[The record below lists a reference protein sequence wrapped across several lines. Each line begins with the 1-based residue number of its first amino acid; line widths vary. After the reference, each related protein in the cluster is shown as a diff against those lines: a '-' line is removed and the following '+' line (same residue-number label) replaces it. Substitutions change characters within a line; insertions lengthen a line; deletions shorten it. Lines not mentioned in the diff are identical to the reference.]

1 MENHLINAL
10 LNKRILRTSHS
21 FNHKRLD
28 LLKIVLLFICTCVFN
43 LSAETAYTNALSNV
57 SLKIKNGTVLEAL
70 KMIENQSDYTFVY
83 NVNDVNLTKTVS
95 INADNKD
102 LQDVLDNLFGNNEF
116 AYRIIDDRHV
126 ALFRKAAVG
135 QQSNVS
141 IQGTITDESG
151 QSIIGANV
159 QVTGTGTGSITDID
173 GKFQLSVTAGAV
185 LRISYVGY
193 LTQEVRITAGKL
205 TYDIVLR
212 EDAEALEEV
221 VVVGYGVVKKS
232 DVTGSITS
240 VNTDEMLKR
249 TPISVAAG
257 LQGAAAGVL
266 VTRDGG
272 PDGGSRIRIRGIAS
286 LDNSTDPLF
295 VVDGIRVGNNVD
307 YLNPADVL
315 NMEILKDASATAIY
329 GSQGAN
335 GVVMIT
341 TRKGEAGRARVSFSA
356 NTSIQTPATKID
368 VLDAAGFV
376 KAAAVAAEN
385 SGATLNTAWLRYG
398 PELNS
403 IDWQDEMSR
412 TAFQQNY
419 NVNVSGGSEAT
430 RAVMSLGYTK
440 NQGVTIFN
448 DFERLT
454 ARLAVDHT
462 VKKAIR
468 TGTSIA
474 YTYSRRIGAGNN
486 INNSM
491 LSYAGIPPTMD
502 DVDANGNL
510 IHIPV
515 RYADGTW
522 GHFFHTGN
530 DVNKSQD
537 NPVAAATERYEAGNY
552 SYGHNVIANAYADI
566 DIWKGLTFRTN
577 AAYTLFSSAGSTYSP
592 VNKRA
597 QINQNNDYDV
607 FSMDFAQYIGLS
619 LESYLTYNITL
630 ADVHSISAMAGH
642 SVSRNFGSRSRIE
655 SRYMPVPTVR
665 QIAMTQQPTSITG
678 NGGLNDETHMESF
691 FGRVNYTLMNKY
703 LLTASI
709 RRDGSSNFGAGNR
722 YGTFPSASLAW
733 RLSEEEF
740 IRDLNVFSN
749 LKLRIGWGQ
758 VGNAG
763 FSADR
768 ALNQLTSSRIG
779 YYFYNG
785 QGFVD
790 APGLA
795 QTREIDTNLKWE
807 TNETT
812 NVGLDFGFLNNQL
825 SFTLD
830 YFVRDSKDLLL
841 NRSLR
846 PSSGYNEIYT
856 NTGHIRNSGFELA
869 ATLQK
874 PVGDWFFNAR
884 LSASTIK
891 NEVIDVGEP
900 IFNTTGNGDWWELCS
915 VTQNGGEIGSFY
927 GLRVEGIFQTQAE
940 IDALNAIATEKEV
953 NGGYYQQQRTA
964 IGDFKFKDTDGNG
977 YIDNNDRE
985 YLGHGFPT
993 LNYGLNLS
1001 VNYKNW
1007 DASIY
1012 LYGVLGQSVLS
1023 YAYKNLTTMRS
1034 GTEGYTNV
1042 LREYAENAWTLE
1054 NKSTKY
1060 QRLTR
1065 NDDNHN
1071 TQVSDYYLLNADF
1084 LKIRNL
1090 QIGYT
1095 IPKNLL
1101 RSVLVDNMRVFV
1113 SAEDIFT
1120 FTGYVANLD
1129 PELPIGNNSQFNGAN
1144 DSVLRTGVDRGHYP
1158 LPKAFTFGL
1167 TLGF

>member
-10 LNKRILRTSHS
+10 PKKRSLESTQS
-21 FNHKRLD
+21 FSHKRLNF
-28 LLKIVLLFICTCVFN
+28 LKIVLFFICASVGN
-43 LSAETAYTNALSNV
+43 LVAGTANPASLSNV
-57 SLKIKNGTVLEAL
+57 SLKINNGTVLEAL
-70 KMIENQSDYTFVY
+70 KAIENQSDYTFVY
-83 NVNDVNLTKTVS
+83 NANDVNLTKTVT
-95 INADNKD
+95 INANNRE

-116 AYRIIDDRHV
+116 AYRIIDDRHI
-126 ALFRKAAVG
+126 ALYRKTAVR
-135 QQSNVS
+135 QQANQS
-141 IQGTITDESG
+141 IRGTISDETG

-159 QVTGTGTGSITDID
+159 QVVGTGAGSITDID
-173 GKFQLSVTAGAV
+173 GRFQLSVPSGAI

-193 LTQEVRITAGKL
+193 ISQEVKTTPDRTV
-205 TYDIVLR
+205 YDITLR

-240 VNTDEMLKR
+240 VNTEEMLKR
-249 TPISVAAG
+249 TPISLVTG

-272 PDGGSRIRIRGIAS
+272 PDGGSKIRIRGIAS
-286 LDNSTDPLF
+286 VDNSTDPLF

-315 NMEILKDASATAIY
+315 NIEILKDASATAIY

-356 NTSIQTPATKID
+356 NTSVQVAYDKID
-368 VLDAAGFV
+368 VLDAEGFAKSARV
-376 KAAAVAAEN
+376 AAAN
-385 SGATLNTAWLRYG
+385 SNASLNTAWFRYDKD
-398 PELNS
+398 LNS

-430 RAVMSLGYTK
+430 RAVMSLGYNK
-440 NQGVTIFN
+440 NQGVVIFN

-462 VKKAIR
+462 IKKAIR
-468 TGTSIA
+468 TGASMA
-474 YTYSRRIGAGNN
+474 YTYSRRIGGGMFGSNL
-486 INNSM
+486 M
-491 LSYAGIPPTMD
+491 QYASVVPTMD

-515 RYADGTW
+515 RSESGSW
-522 GHFFHTGN
+522 GHFFHNGN
-530 DVNKSQD
+530 DVAKTQD
-537 NPVAAATERYEAGNY
+537 NPVAYATENYDAKNY

-566 DIWKGLTFRTN
+566 DIFKGLTFRTN
-577 AAYTLFSSAGSTYSP
+577 AAYTYYGSASSAYNPLNIRTQM
-592 VNKRA
+592 NK
-597 QINQNNDYDV
+597 NDDYDRFGLD
-607 FSMDFAQYIGLS
+607 FSQYIGLS
-619 LESYLTYNITL
+619 LESYMTYNLTIGGI
-630 ADVHSISAMAGH
+630 HSIQAMAGH
-642 SVSRNFGSRSRIE
+642 SVSRNFGSRSHIE

-665 QIAMTQQPTSITG
+665 QIEMTQSPSSITG
-678 NGGLNDETHMESF
+678 TGRLEDETHMESF
-691 FGRVNYTLMNKY
+691 FGRFIYNLMDKY
-703 LLTASI
+703 LLTASV

-722 YGTFPSASLAW
+722 YGVFPSTSIAW
-733 RLSEEEF
+733 RASEESF
-740 IRDLNVFSN
+740 IKDLNIFSN
-749 LKLRIGWGQ
+749 LKLRLGWGQ

-763 FSADR
+763 FSGDR
-768 ALNQLTSSRIG
+768 AVDQLSSSRIA
-779 YYFYNG
+779 YYYYTG
-785 QGFVD
+785 QGFNE

-795 QTREIDTNLKWE
+795 QVREIDTNLKWE

-812 NVGLDFGFLNNQL
+812 NVGLDFGFMNNQL

-830 YFVRDSKDLLL
+830 YFVRDSKDLLIS
-841 NRSLR
+841 RSLR
-846 PSSGYNEIYT
+846 PSTGYNDIYT
-856 NTGHIRNSGFELA
+856 NSGHIRNSGFEVT
-869 ATLQK
+869 ATFQK

-900 IFNTTGNGDWWELCS
+900 IFYSTGTGDWWVDSS
-915 VTQNGGEIGSFY
+915 VTKNGDPLAAFY
-927 GLRVEGIFQTQAE
+927 GLRVDGIFQTQEE
-940 IDALNAIATEKEV
+940 INALNAVATQKGV
-953 NGGYYQQQRTA
+953 NGGYYQAQQTA
-964 IGDFKFKDTDGNG
+964 PGDFKFKDLDGNG
-977 YIDNNDRE
+977 YVDDNDRE

-1007 DASIY
+1007 DASVY
-1012 LYGVLGQSVLS
+1012 LYGVAGQKILS
-1023 YAYKNLTTMRS
+1023 YAYRGLTTMRG
-1034 GTEGYTNV
+1034 GTEGYQNILT
-1042 LREYAENAWTLE
+1042 EYAQNAWTPE
-1054 NKSTKY
+1054 NHSTTS

-1071 TQVSDYYLLNADF
+1071 TQVSDAYLKNGDF

-1095 IPKNLL
+1095 LPKNLL
-1101 RSVLVDNMRVFV
+1101 RSVLIDNARVFV
-1113 SAEDIFT
+1113 SAEDLFT
-1120 FTGYVANLD
+1120 FSNYVADLD
-1129 PELPIGNNSQFNGAN
+1129 PELPIGNNSIYN
-1144 DSVLRTGVDRGHYP
+1144 SVLNTGVDRGHYP
-1158 LPKAFTFGL
+1158 LPRTFTIGL
-1167 TLGF
+1167 NIGF

>member
-1 MENHLINAL
+1 M
-10 LNKRILRTSHS
+10 KRVKEPAQS
-21 FNHKRLD
+21 FNRKRLAF
-28 LLKIVLLFICTCVFN
+28 LEIILFFICASLGS
-43 LSAETAYTNALSNV
+43 LSAETAPSALSSV
-57 SLKIKNGTVLEAL
+57 SLKINNGTVLEAL
-70 KMIENQSDYTFVY
+70 KAIENQSDYTFVY
-83 NVNDVNLTKTVS
+83 NANDVNLTKTVT
-95 INADNKD
+95 INANNRE
-102 LQDVLDNLFGNNEF
+102 LQDVLDSLLGNNEF
-116 AYRIIDDRHV
+116 AYRIIDDRHI
-126 ALFRKAAVG
+126 ALYRKTAVR
-135 QQSNVS
+135 QQANQS
-141 IQGTITDESG
+141 IRGTISDETG

-159 QVTGTGTGSITDID
+159 QVVGTGAGSITDID
-173 GKFQLSVTAGAV
+173 GRFQLSVPSGAI

-193 LTQEVRITAGKL
+193 LSQEVKTTPDRTV
-205 TYDIVLR
+205 YDITLH

-249 TPISVAAG
+249 TPISVVSG

-272 PDGGSRIRIRGIAS
+272 PEGGSRIRIRGIAS
-286 LDNSTDPLF
+286 LDNSTNPLF
-295 VVDGIRVGNNVD
+295 VVDGIRVGDNVD

-315 NMEILKDASATAIY
+315 NIEILKDASATAIY

-356 NTSIQTPATKID
+356 NTAILTPATKIE

-376 KAAAVAAEN
+376 AAARVAAAN
-385 SGATLNTAWLRYG
+385 SEAQLNTAWNRYDTQ
-398 PELNS
+398 LNS

-412 TAFQQNY
+412 TAIQQSY

-430 RAVMSLGYTK
+430 RAVMSLGYT
-440 NQGVTIFN
+440 NNEGITIYN
-448 DFERLT
+448 NFERIT
-454 ARLAVDHT
+454 ARLAVDNT
-462 VKKAIR
+462 IKNAIR

-474 YTYSRRIGAGNN
+474 YTYTRRIGAGNN

-491 LSYAGIPPTMD
+491 MTYAGIPPTMD

-510 IHIPV
+510 LNVPV
-515 RYADGTW
+515 RYDNGTW

-537 NPVAAATERYEAGNY
+537 NPVAEATERYNAGNY
-552 SYGHNVIANAYADI
+552 SYGHNVIANAYAEI
-566 DIWKGLTFRTN
+566 DLYKGLTFRSN
-577 AAYTLFSSAGSTYSP
+577 AAYTYFGNSSSSYYP
-592 VNKRA
+592 VNTRP
-597 QINQNNDYDV
+597 QQNQNDDYDR
-607 FSMDFAQYIGLS
+607 FNLNSFQYISLS
-619 LESYLTYNITL
+619 LESYLTYNLNL
-630 ADVHSISAMAGH
+630 AEVHNIQLMAGH
-642 SVSRNFGSRSRIE
+642 SVSRNFGSRMNVE

-665 QIAMTQQPTSITG
+665 QIEMTQQPTSITG
-678 NGGLNDETHMESF
+678 TGRLEDETHMESF
-691 FGRVNYTLMNKY
+691 FGRANYTLMNKY
-703 LLTASI
+703 LLTASV

-722 YGTFPSASLAW
+722 YGVFPSASLAW
-733 RLSEEEF
+733 RASEESF
-740 IRDLNVFSN
+740 ISDLDIFSN
-749 LKLRIGWGQ
+749 LKFRIGWGQ

-763 FSADR
+763 FSGDR
-768 ALNQLTSSRIG
+768 ALDQLTSSRIS
-779 YYFYNG
+779 YYWYNG
-785 QGFVD
+785 NSFND

-830 YFVRDSKDLLL
+830 YFIRDSKDLLL
-841 NRSLR
+841 SRSLR
-846 PSSGYNEIYT
+846 PSSGYDNIYT
-856 NTGHIRNSGFELA
+856 NAGHIRNSGFEVT

-900 IFNTTGNGDWWELCS
+900 IYNTTGFGDWWDNSS
-915 VTQNGGEIGSFY
+915 VTENGHPLAGFY
-927 GLRVEGIFQTQAE
+927 GLRVDGIFQTQPE
-940 IDALNAIATEKEV
+940 IDALNAAATEKGV
-953 NGGYYQQQRTA
+953 NGGYYQSQRTA
-964 IGDFKFKDTDGNG
+964 PGDFKFKDLDGNG
-977 YIDNNDRE
+977 FNNENDRE

-1001 VNYKNW
+1001 VNYKSW
-1007 DASIY
+1007 DASVY
-1012 LYGVLGQSVLS
+1012 LYGVAGQSIFS
-1023 YAYKNLTTMRS
+1023 FAYKNLTTMRA

-1042 LREYAENAWTLE
+1042 LKEYAENAWTPE
-1054 NKSTKY
+1054 NHSTEY

-1071 TQVSDYYLLNADF
+1071 TQASDAYLLNGDF

-1090 QIGYT
+1090 QVGYT
-1095 IPKNLL
+1095 LPKSLL
-1101 RSVLVDNMRVFV
+1101 RSVLIDNARVFV
-1113 SAEDIFT
+1113 SAEDLFT
-1120 FTGYVANLD
+1120 FTSYPGNLD
-1129 PELPIGNNSQFNGAN
+1129 PELPIGNNSMFNGSN

-1158 LPKAFTFGL
+1158 LPRAFTFGL
-1167 TLGF
+1167 SLGF